1 MRTKIKQATT
11 ISALLLLC
19 TAILSCL
26 GGCTSEYTE
35 NLNRVF
41 ETEYFCC
48 ISYDNQHVTI
58 LALTEQGQ
66 KQTDY
71 LIIPKEING
80 MEVTALGGEIEGGL
94 AINRKQYWF
103 SSSAKKVFLEGKDY
117 ILRICRFAPETVIIS
132 QYYDSNCIKLLA
144 EEKYSICSVNNNGFS
159 DYHQANIYYYNNYKN
174 DDDLYCLDWING
186 NEAWSFPP
194 APVREGY
201 NFCGWFT
208 EKECENVFLFDT
220 QASEL
225 KTIILYAKWDLEMEK

>member
-1 MRTKIKQATT
+1 MKTKFKQST
-11 ISALLLLC
+11 ITIVLLLC
-19 TAILSCL
+19 AAILSCL
-26 GGCTSEYTE
+26 GGCTNKYTE

-41 ETEYFCC
+41 ETEYFLC
-48 ISYDNQHVTI
+48 ISYDDVHVTI

-132 QYYDSNCIKLLA
+132 QYYDSDCIKLLA
-144 EEKYSICSVNNNGFS
+144 EEKYSICSVYNNGF
-159 DYHQANIYYYNNYKN
+159 DNFYQANIYYFNNYKG
-174 DDDLYCLDWING
+174 DDDLYCLDWKDENTT
-186 NEAWSFPP
+186 WSFPP
-194 APVREGY
+194 IPVREGY
-201 NFCGWFT
+201 TFTGWYA
-208 EKECENVFLFDT
+208 EPECLNKI
-220 QASEL
+220 EL
-225 KTIILYAKWDLEMEK
+225 NGYAKTDEEIVYLYAGWEEGS